1 MLVYFMRKKMFFE
14 IKDVNFVCRF
24 YDILIWVFY
33 VYVRI
38 FFFFLGFKGVL
49 DEFKR
54 LLLL

>member
-14 IKDVNFVCRF
+14 IKDVNFVSRF

-33 VYVRI
+33 I
-38 FFFFLGFKGVL
+38 CKNFFLGFKGVL